1 VARTR
6 LPAVVM
12 ALAVVAPL
20 GPAADSS
27 QARSE
32 AHIPYGWVESGP
44 LPVAGGAV
52 FVQED
57 TPFDVRFVAPRQR
70 SRVLT
75 EFRPH
80 RTRPVQGNDV
90 LHVELDAAGSRVLA
104 GFRVVRYEDEEGAQW
119 EDEIFSEL
127 RTMSLGGPVLSLERC
142 QRAGMASTDGRF
154 VAYTP
159 GCGRSSPGR
168 QEIVI
173 RDLSSLEEPPPVVL
187 SLPFDLSL
195 NNLQVAGRYLA
206 GHVWGEG
213 ADNEERDRR
222 AYVAVYDWVDQREVY
237 RATGEGRKGPLFD
250 AFGLQEDGTL
260 AYTFQADAPGTPPPA
275 GDYPGPVDTPGGRLK
290 LGWMSPSEPFP
301 HVLPFEPAA
310 TGLRIAG
317 GRILFNRRAP
327 ARQGDRP
334 GSGFGAVVTDLKG
347 SGVLRVIQ
355 PANDVGA
362 LGGIGFDGKHVD
374 YVMNRCGRY
383 RMVFDTLAAIAA
395 HGPVRNS
402 RCPVA
407 LPVPSTLRVG
417 RKGDLTVPVLCRRG
431 CDPENHRFSLRLRDR
446 PVELSLVSLPTSRLP
461 NGRAIRGPM
470 GRPTHAH
477 LRLGQKS
484 LERVRRA
491 KRLAIDV
498 RVKWLDF
505 DGRRHTRPARTT
517 LVYRP

>member
-1 VARTR
+1 LVAG
-6 LPAVVM
+6 
-12 ALAVVAPL
+12 L
-20 GPAADSS
+20 GPAAARSD
-27 QARSE
+27 ARSE
-32 AHIPYGWVESGP
+32 AHIPYGWLESGP
-44 LPVAGGAV
+44 ISVAGGAV

-57 TPFDVRFVAPRQR
+57 TPFDVRFVAPGKR

-75 EFRPH
+75 ELAPH
-80 RTRPVQGNDV
+80 RTRPVQGNDA

-104 GFRVVRYEDEEGAQW
+104 GFGVVRYESEGTTDWQ
-119 EDEIFSEL
+119 DEIFYEL
-127 RTMSLGGPVLSLERC
+127 RTTSLAGSALSFERC
-142 QRAGMASTDGRF
+142 HRAGMGDTDGRF
-154 VAYTP
+154 VAYTR
-159 GCGRSSPGR
+159 GCVASAPGR

-173 RDLSSLEEPPPVVL
+173 RDLSGVQEPPPVVL
-187 SLPFDLSL
+187 SLPFSSSL
-195 NNLQVAGRYLA
+195 NNFQVAGRYLA

-237 RATGEGRKGPLFD
+237 RATGDGRKGPLFYGFD
-250 AFGLQEDGTL
+250 LQDDGTL
-260 AYTFQADAPGTPPPA
+260 AYTFQANAPGTPPPA
-275 GDYPGPVDTPGGRLK
+275 GDHPGPVDTPGGRLK
-290 LGWMSPSEPFP
+290 LAWMSPSEPFP

-310 TGLRIAG
+310 PDLRIAR
-317 GRILFNRRAP
+317 GRILFDRRATAAQRD
-327 ARQGDRP
+327 ARRSD
-334 GSGFGAVVTDLKG
+334 FGNVVTDLKG

-355 PANDVGA
+355 PAHGVGI
-362 LGGIGFDGKHVD
+362 LGGIGFDGKRVD
-374 YVMNRCGRY
+374 YVLNRCGRY

-395 HGPVRNS
+395 RGPVRNS

-407 LPVPSTLRVG
+407 LPVARTVRVG

-431 CDPENHRFSLRLRDR
+431 CDPENHRFSLRLRAR
-446 PVELSLVSLPTSRLP
+446 PVDLSLVSLPSSHLP
-461 NGRAIRGPM
+461 NGRAIRGPV
-470 GRPTHAH
+470 GRATRAH

-505 DGRRHTRPARTT
+505 DGRRHTRRARTT